1 VVNIKATA
9 VCHPNLALIKYWGK
23 RDTVLNLPA
32 VSSISISLDNLKTVT
47 SVEFSSEYKEDI
59 FFLNNQKKQDKRVFS
74 HIQKIRQLSGKTDFA
89 CIRTENNFPTSAG
102 LASSSSGFAALT
114 IAACKALGLE
124 LSTKELSILARHGSG
139 SAARSIEDGFVVW
152 HKGEREDG
160 LDSYGEL
167 LYPKDYWPE
176 LKILVVIV
184 EDKQKETS
192 SRDGMDISRRT
203 SYLYN
208 EWVNQNSNDIQQLL
222 HALQQKDFTMLGK
235 LAEDNCLRMHKVMQ
249 TSTPSLNYW
258 NKQTVEVMDKVR
270 ELRKAGIE
278 CYFTIDAGANVFI
291 LFEAKSKGKIEDKF
305 QNYAIKCCL

>member
-1 VVNIKATA
+1 MVNIKATA

-160 LDSYGEL
+160 L
-167 LYPKDYWPE
+167 
-176 LKILVVIV
+176 VQRV
-184 EDKQKETS
+184 
-192 SRDGMDISRRT
+192 
-203 SYLYN
+203 
-208 EWVNQNSNDIQQLL
+208 
-222 HALQQKDFTMLGK
+222 
-235 LAEDNCLRMHKVMQ
+235 
-249 TSTPSLNYW
+249 
-258 NKQTVEVMDKVR
+258 
-270 ELRKAGIE
+270 
-278 CYFTIDAGANVFI
+278 
-291 LFEAKSKGKIEDKF
+291 
-305 QNYAIKCCL
+305 